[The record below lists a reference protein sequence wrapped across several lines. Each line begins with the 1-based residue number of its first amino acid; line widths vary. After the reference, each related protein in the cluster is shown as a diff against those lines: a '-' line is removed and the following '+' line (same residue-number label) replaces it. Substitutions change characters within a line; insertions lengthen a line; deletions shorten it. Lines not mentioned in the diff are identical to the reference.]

1 MTWGKDLSN
10 LLLYGHKA
18 SVVPW
23 GMDTGANLGSG
34 RKQVVLTGFLQRNRT
49 NTMYGVNIYI
59 SIYMCVSVCAHV
71 YIDTGIDHKE
81 LAYKIMR
88 L

>member
-18 SVVPW
+18 SVIPW
-23 GMDTGANLGSG
+23 GMDNGANLGSG

-49 NTMYGVNIYI
+49 NMMYGVNIYL
-59 SIYMCVSVCAHV
+59 SIYMCVHVCAHV
-71 YIDTGIDHKE
+71 YIDRYRD
-81 LAYKIMR
+81 
-88 L
+88 